1 MVVGIDDFSLGT
13 FSIEQEKCQHIQNTA
28 QRQQQETDENGGRRI
43 RDEVQ
48 HPRRSGEI
56 AKAGG
61 TEKKA
66 AGQARKRRTRPEKT
80 DIAPENKQAEN
91 DAEELAD
98 AKALGRVERI
108 HAEIFDDQAP
118 AGIEQGVE
126 RDHIAPIPEKDAPGA
141 DEEKENQQVPEGF
154 IEKRGHMP
162 ETVRLDEHGEGK
174 KLQRGVAHC
183 QAVSLLV
190 EIIAPAA
197 DRLGQDE
204 TRGDDITEG
213 KEGNIS
219 VFAEKPGGDQAGD
232 DAAVDG
238 DAALPDSHHGKEIV
252 LKGIPGEGNII
263 NPGTDD
269 ADGQGPQGKID
280 DGILFETGA
289 LFFPRAEVN
298 GQRSARDDQKAVPG
312 DQTENQPGRSGGH
325 RTSLR
330 VGFKGSGFIIERKKK
345 CVNQTK
351 KGQADSCQKQRF
363 LIKYPEK
370 NRTQRAP
377 EGEVTMSKVVVF
389 DHPLI
394 QHKLSIMRD
403 KNTGTK
409 EFRELLSEIAMLMVF
424 EVTRDLETK
433 EVEVETPITT
443 CKCRV
448 LSGKKLG
455 IIPILRAG
463 LGMVDGVI
471 NLVPAARV
479 GHIGLYRDP
488 KTLEPVE
495 YYCKLPEDSEN
506 RELLILDPMLA
517 TGGSASAAINFIKQ
531 RGCNHMRLVNLIAA
545 PEGIARI
552 QKDHPDVDIYVA
564 ALDDHLN
571 DHGYIVPGLGD
582 AGDRLFG
589 TK

>member
-1 MVVGIDDFSLGT
+1 MLR
-13 FSIEQEKCQHIQNTA
+13 EKH
-28 QRQQQETDENGGRRI
+28 RQ
-43 RDEVQ
+43 
-48 HPRRSGEI
+48 
-56 AKAGG
+56 
-61 TEKKA
+61 
-66 AGQARKRRTRPEKT
+66 
-80 DIAPENKQAEN
+80 
-91 DAEELAD
+91 
-98 AKALGRVERI
+98 
-108 HAEIFDDQAP
+108 
-118 AGIEQGVE
+118 
-126 RDHIAPIPEKDAPGA
+126 
-141 DEEKENQQVPEGF
+141 
-154 IEKRGHMP
+154 
-162 ETVRLDEHGEGK
+162 
-174 KLQRGVAHC
+174 
-183 QAVSLLV
+183 
-190 EIIAPAA
+190 
-197 DRLGQDE
+197 
-204 TRGDDITEG
+204 
-213 KEGNIS
+213 
-219 VFAEKPGGDQAGD
+219 
-232 DAAVDG
+232 
-238 DAALPDSHHGKEIV
+238 AALQSSMIS
-252 LKGIPGEGNII
+252 
-263 NPGTDD
+263 
-269 ADGQGPQGKID
+269 GKI
-280 DGILFETGA
+280 T
-289 LFFPRAEVN
+289 
-298 GQRSARDDQKAVPG
+298 ARNLTPQIRYEEEP
-312 DQTENQPGRSGGH
+312 
-325 RTSLR
+325 
-330 VGFKGSGFIIERKKK
+330 F
-345 CVNQTK
+345 
-351 KGQADSCQKQRF
+351 
-363 LIKYPEK
+363 
-370 NRTQRAP
+370 
-377 EGEVTMSKVVVF
+377 MSKVVVF

-433 EVEVETPITT
+433 EVDVETPITT
-443 CKCRV
+443 CKCIV

-455 IIPILRAG
+455 IVPILRAG

-531 RGCNHMRLVNLIAA
+531 RGCHHMRLVNLIAA